1 MNYEGCA
8 NMETALFQED
18 LETLCYTLLLVA
30 WTQDSPFPLPYLLN
44 SQ

>member
-30 WTQDSPFPLPYLLN
+30 GTHPLPY
-44 SQ
+44 